1 MKHICTL
8 LFFLFGYAATMHAY
22 SGGVTGRSLI
32 GCGGGCHGSQ
42 NTATTVS
49 LREGAGPFTV
59 QAGGSKSFTAVVAHA
74 SLPKAGMNLSVK
86 NSSNTNV
93 GTYSGTNNCSSSN
106 GELIH
111 TTPVNM
117 SGGEAEFAFTWIAPN
132 TPGTYTMRMS
142 GNAVNGNGGTSGDMW
157 NLMNEVTII
166 VEASGPS
173 ISLTSQSTP
182 STACRNAPVN
192 ITWTGSGLSGNTAI
206 EMSLTGGIPWTPI
219 GSVPASTLNY
229 TWNIPPNQTY
239 SDNYRIRVINV
250 AAIDTIDAPISILP
264 IPVITSSPTPLD
276 TACIGASKTL
286 SVGVQ
291 SDENFLTF
299 QWSRNNTPIPGAIL
313 KTYTINSVNANS
325 AGNYTCAVNGC
336 SQVISTIAQLVVAEQ
351 TAITLQPTAINSC
364 KNTTAQLTIAANG
377 TNLIYQWNKNGN
389 PIPNSNRASFSF
401 SSLQTDDAGTYTCIV
416 TGYCGTPIT
425 SASAI
430 VSIIPSPI
438 ATLLYSNDTTI
449 CAGKEFRIKA
459 SGTGGTITSY
469 IWKKNG
475 TAITATDS
483 VLVIPSLASADAGI
497 YTVAVR
503 NSCNEVSPE
512 KSIMLA
518 IKELPSF
525 LRQPRDTM
533 AVEGTLAF
541 LRVIANGSDLR
552 YQWRKNGINRNGD
565 TNAILTISTASLS
578 DSGTYDCVISN
589 SCQTVNSTPAKL
601 SINKAASGPRIVL
614 SQQSLDFGC
623 IDKGTTDTKTIQG
636 LIKNEGESDLI
647 ITGMQISGSQS
658 SQFAIV
664 GLATLTL
671 TPGQSKDISVS
682 FTASEN
688 ISNTADITIKSNS
701 TTGDK
706 VLPLIAKSCFE
717 RIDTTAF
724 TFGKLAA
731 GMQKKDTTLQ
741 ICNTGSKSAEITGIT
756 IVGSDKFSLKTPLT
770 FPITLA
776 SGECRTIEVSFNADQ
791 SGTYTAGLQVLS
803 GKGTYTIPLSIEI
816 LSSVNDSEISG
827 LIIMPNPAQSM
838 ISINGIMSS
847 GIESISLFSLMGRE
861 VFTQQGPFTNEK
873 FDYSLNDVPA
883 GVYMLRLH
891 TRYGKHLMRQVIKQD

>member
-1 MKHICTL
+1 MKHIFTL
-8 LFFLFGYAATMHAY
+8 LFILFGYAATMQAS
-22 SGGVTGRSLI
+22 SGGISGRSQN
-32 GCGGGCHGSQ
+32 GCGGCHGSQ

-93 GTYSGTNNCSSSN
+93 GTYSGTNNCSSSG

-111 TTPVNM
+111 TSPVNM
-117 SGGEAEFAFTWIAPN
+117 SGGEAEFAFTWTAPN
-132 TPGTYTMRMS
+132 TPGTYTMFMA
-142 GNAVNGNGGTSGDMW
+142 GNAVNGNGGTSGDLW

-166 VEASGPS
+166 VEASGTS
-173 ISLTSQSTP
+173 ISLTSQSSA
-182 STACRNAPVN
+182 STVCRSAPVN
-192 ITWTGSGLSGNTAI
+192 ITWTGSGLSGNTTI
-206 EMSLTGGIPWTPI
+206 EMSPTGGAPWTQI

-239 SDNYRIRVINV
+239 SSNYRIRVINGT
-250 AAIDTIDAPISILP
+250 AIDTIDAPISILP
-264 IPVITSSPTPLD
+264 IPVITSNPPPLD
-276 TACIGASKTL
+276 TACIGTSKTL
-286 SVGVQ
+286 SIGVQ

-299 QWSRNNTPIPGAIL
+299 QWSRNNTPIPGANS
-313 KTYTINSVNANS
+313 KTYIINSVNANS
-325 AGNYTCAVNGC
+325 AGSYTCAVNGC

-351 TAITLQPTAINSC
+351 TTIITQPIAINGC
-364 KNTTAQLTIAANG
+364 KNTATQLTIAANG
-377 TNLIYQWNKNGN
+377 MNLIYQWNKNGN

-416 TGYCGTPIT
+416 KGYCGTPIT

-430 VSIIPSPI
+430 VSIIPSPV
-438 ATLLYSNDTTI
+438 ATLSFSNDTTI

-469 IWKKNG
+469 VWKKNG
-475 TAITATDS
+475 TTLTTTDS
-483 VLVIPSLASADAGI
+483 VLVISSLASADAGM
-497 YTVAVR
+497 YSVAVR
-503 NSCNEVSPE
+503 NSCNELSPE

-541 LRVIANGSDLR
+541 LRVIASGSDIR
-552 YQWRKNGINRNGD
+552 YQWRKNGVNRNGD
-565 TNAILTISTASLS
+565 TNAILTITTASLS

-614 SQQSLDFGC
+614 TQQSLDFGC

-664 GLATLTL
+664 GLTTLTL

-756 IVGSDKFSLKTPLT
+756 IVGSDKFSLINLPT
-770 FPITLA
+770 FPLTLA
-776 SGECRTIEVSFNADQ
+776 SGECRTIEVSFNAEQ
-791 SGTYTAGLQVLS
+791 SGTYTAGLQVIS
-803 GKGTYTIPLSIEI
+803 GKGTYTIPLSTEI

-827 LIIMPNPAQSM
+827 LIIMPNPTQSM
-838 ISINGIMSS
+838 ISITGIMSS

-861 VFTQQGPFTNEK
+861 VFTKQGPFTNEK

-883 GVYMLRLH
+883 GVYMLRLQS
-891 TRYGKHLMRQVIKQD
+891 RDGKHLMRQVIKQD

>member
-1 MKHICTL
+1 MKHIFTL
-8 LFFLFGYAATMHAY
+8 LFFLFGYTATIHAS
-22 SGGVTGRSLI
+22 SGGITGRSLI

-42 NTATTVS
+42 NAATSVS

-59 QAGGSKSFTAVVAHA
+59 QAGAAKSFTAVVAHA
-74 SLPKAGMNLSVK
+74 SLTKAGMNLSVK

-93 GTYSGTNNCSSSN
+93 GTYSATNNCSSSG
-106 GELIH
+106 GELIQ
-111 TTPVNM
+111 TSPVNM
-117 SGGEAEFAFTWIAPN
+117 SGGEAEFAFTWTAPS
-132 TPGTYTMRMS
+132 TPGTYTMRMA

-166 VEASGPS
+166 VEASGTS
-173 ISLTSQSTP
+173 ISLTSQSSA
-182 STACRNAPVN
+182 STVCRNAPVN

-206 EMSLTGGIPWTPI
+206 EMSPTGGAPWTQI

-239 SDNYRIRVINV
+239 SGNYRIRVINGT
-250 AAIDTIDAPISILP
+250 AIDTIDAPISILP
-264 IPVITSSPTPLD
+264 IPVITSNPTPLD
-276 TACIGASKTL
+276 TACIGTSKTL
-286 SVGVQ
+286 SIGVQ

-299 QWSRNNTPIPGAIL
+299 QWSRNNTPIPGATS
-313 KTYTINSVNANS
+313 KTYTINSINANS
-325 AGNYTCAVNGC
+325 AGSYTCSVNGC

-351 TAITLQPTAINSC
+351 TAIITQPVAINGC
-364 KNTTAQLTIAANG
+364 KNTTAQLSIAANG
-377 TNLIYQWNKNGN
+377 MNLIYQWNKNGN

-430 VSIIPSPI
+430 VSIIPSPV
-438 ATLLYSNDTTI
+438 ATLSFSNDTAI

-469 IWKKNG
+469 VWKKNG
-475 TAITATDS
+475 TTLTTTDS
-483 VLVIPSLASADAGI
+483 VLVIPSLALVDAGM
-497 YTVAVR
+497 YSVAVR
-503 NSCNEVSPE
+503 NSCNELSPD

-518 IKELPSF
+518 INELPSF

-541 LRVIANGSDLR
+541 LRVIASGSDLR
-552 YQWRKNGINRNGD
+552 YQWRKNGVNRNGD

-614 SQQSLDFGC
+614 TQQSIDFGC
-623 IDKGTTDTKTIQG
+623 IDKGTIDTKTIQG

-664 GLATLTL
+664 GLTTLTL
-671 TPGQSKDISVS
+671 TPGQSKDITVS
-682 FTASEN
+682 FTASDN

-724 TFGKLAA
+724 TFGKLSA

-756 IVGSDKFSLKTPLT
+756 IVGSDKFSLKNPPT
-770 FPITLA
+770 FPLTLA

-803 GKGTYTIPLSIEI
+803 GKGTYTIPLSTEI
-816 LSSVNDSEISG
+816 LSSVNDSDISS
-827 LIIMPNPAQSM
+827 LSIMPNPAQSV
-838 ISINGIMSS
+838 ISINGIMSA
-847 GIESISLFSLMGRE
+847 GIESISMISLMGRE
-861 VFTQQGPFTNEK
+861 VFTQQGPFTHEK
-873 FDYSLNDVPA
+873 FDYSLNDVPS
-883 GVYMLRLH
+883 GVYMLRMQS
-891 TRYGKHLMRQVIKQD
+891 RDGKHLMRQVIKQD